1 MRIALITPEYPG
13 CGPSFGIGR
22 YVADLAAELVLHGH
36 AVRVLVA
43 ADHGCYACSVG
54 PPPQRRAPACPHL
67 LLRPLACRSWLQREL
82 QAFAPEIVD
91 APNWGGLSTTLT
103 GPWATVVRLSTSS
116 GDSAF
121 RRTALLRW
129 LSLAWE
135 RIAVRRATG
144 VIADSHA
151 MAAVGERLYGR
162 RCDAVH
168 LHAYRGT
175 IEPLS
180 PRREAVLFVGRL
192 ELRKGIDVLLE
203 AWPAVH
209 RALPGCELHIVGRD
223 LTNWGTRIPTNCG
236 ITYHGQLGDAE
247 LQHLRASCRVQVV
260 PSRFESFGL
269 VVLEAWA
276 AGMSVVATSVGGLP
290 EVVGDAGELVPGE
303 DSSALAAAL
312 ITSIN
317 EKHAMKMSA
326 AGQQRLRSQFSAQAW
341 VESAVRVYQDFI
353 FSCDLDALGPFDR

>member
-22 YVADLAAELVLHGH
+22 YVSDLAAELAAHGH

-43 ADHGCYACSVG
+43 ADDGCYTCTVG
-54 PPPQRRAPACPHL
+54 SPPQRRAPACPHL

-91 APNWGGLSTTLT
+91 APNWGGLSATLA
-103 GPWATVVRLSTSS
+103 GPWATVVRLSTSA

-121 RRTALLRW
+121 RRPAVRRW

-151 MAAVGERLYGR
+151 MAAVGEHLYGR

-168 LHAYRGT
+168 LHAYRGI

-192 ELRKGIDVLLE
+192 EPRKGIDVLAE

-209 RALPGCELHIVGRD
+209 QALPGCELHIVGRD
-223 LTNWGTRIPTNCG
+223 MTNWSTRIPNDCA
-236 ITYHGQLGDAE
+236 ITYHGHLGDAE
-247 LQHLRASCRVQVV
+247 LQNLRATCRVQVV

-276 AGMSVVATSVGGLP
+276 AGMSVVAASVGGLP
-290 EVVGDAGELVPGE
+290 EVVGDAGALVPGE

-312 ITSIN
+312 ITSID

-326 AGQQRLRSQFSAQAW
+326 AGQQRLRSHFSAQSW
-341 VESAVRVYQDFI
+341 GESAVRTYQDFI
-353 FSCDLDALGPFDR
+353 LSRD